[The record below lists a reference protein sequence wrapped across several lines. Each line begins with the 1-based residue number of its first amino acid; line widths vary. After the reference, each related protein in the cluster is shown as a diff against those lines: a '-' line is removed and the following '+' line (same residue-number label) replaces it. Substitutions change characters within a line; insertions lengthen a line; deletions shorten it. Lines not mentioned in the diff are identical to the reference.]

1 MRRPGESHRGAGRK
15 KKPASG
21 SIISRVLPTV
31 FLERR
36 EKENMDVRD
45 AFLTVKQE
53 RDTLVNTTD
62 ASGTTR
68 SFSLGKVLPG
78 HRDGSLLWYREITSF
93 LKSKLDLEEH
103 TPYPCILRSRDGS
116 CVVMIHVDDLLVVGK
131 RDYVLGKFLPEL
143 KDAYDIS
150 VRCIEKPG
158 DELTFLKRQYTLHD
172 DGRLTFQT
180 HEKHITQLCS
190 LLGLN
195 VRNQN
200 KKSPA
205 HADIEKED
213 DTADLS
219 SSSATT
225 FRTCVGVLMYMAND
239 VPQAQHVI
247 RHLATYSSKS
257 TEKSLTALRH
267 LVGYLCS
274 LMDICVSLKW
284 GGQATGI
291 FHGYPNVDPNEHVLE
306 VFTDSD
312 WASDRVSRRS
322 VSCCI
327 VMFRKCL
334 IYSASRT
341 QKIISLSSAEAEV
354 YACSSGASDA
364 ILLARLLTWITNKRT
379 HIYIY
384 TDSSGAKGI
393 LNVLR

>member
-1 MRRPGESHRGAGRK
+1 M
-15 KKPASG
+15 
-21 SIISRVLPTV
+21 
-31 FLERR
+31 
-36 EKENMDVRD
+36 
-45 AFLTVKQE
+45 
-53 RDTLVNTTD
+53 
-62 ASGTTR
+62 
-68 SFSLGKVLPG
+68 
-78 HRDGSLLWYREITSF
+78 
-93 LKSKLDLEEH
+93 
-103 TPYPCILRSRDGS
+103 
-116 CVVMIHVDDLLVVGK
+116 VMMHVDDLLVVGK

-143 KDAYDIS
+143 KASYDIS
-150 VRCIEKPG
+150 VQCVEKPG

-172 DGRLTFQT
+172 DGRLTIQT

-225 FRTCVGVLMYMAND
+225 FRTCVGVFLYLAND

-247 RHLATYSSKS
+247 RHLATYSSKP
-257 TEKSLTALRH
+257 TEKSWTVLRH

-274 LMDICVSLKW
+274 HMDVCVSLKW

-291 FHGYPNVDPNEHVLE
+291 FHDYPNVDPNEHVLE

-312 WASDRVSRRS
+312 WASDCVSRRS

-327 VMFRKCL
+327 VMFGKCL

-379 HIYIY
+379 HIYGHTHCKAMMIPLFAIKEKFCL
-384 TDSSGAKGI
+384 GQ
-393 LNVLR
+393 N